1 MQKNVILLGG
11 SNSIMSNGL
20 QKGIYEALKDK
31 GYFVFHN
38 FALGACTSFQNLY
51 ELKRA
56 RNKEIFENAEL
67 IITESNINDVY
78 NTQDSHEKIPLNIFY
93 RNLQWFYKELYFLN
107 KKVVSLLLPNEIE
120 NHNTINNMHRMLCMQ
135 YGFNCIDMQAYY
147 KNNGLSE
154 FGKRIDWAHQL
165 ESIMYVMG
173 NNIINAIDTFKLP
186 KDLSITNDNP
196 TFFECSPKDM
206 ELLSGEIE
214 EICMKN
220 SMYDEITY
228 RFDSKVAMAFPKH
241 FQDCYLIGLHTW
253 SNTTKWGE
261 NFKPPT
267 SWDECCLAYSSVEL
281 LNGGGG
287 GAKHCKRGKYASLR
301 CRNAA

>member
-20 QKGIYEALKDK
+20 QKGIRDAINEK
-31 GYFVFHN
+31 GEFTFYN
-38 FALGACTSFQNLY
+38 FALGACTAFQNLY

-67 IITESNINDVY
+67 IITESNVNDVY
-78 NTQDSHEKIPLNIFY
+78 NTQDSYEKLPLKTFY
-93 RNLQWFYKELYFLN
+93 RNLQWFYKELYFLD
-107 KKVVSLLLPNEIE
+107 KKVVSLLLPNEIK
-120 NHNTINNMHRMLCMQ
+120 NHKIINNTHRMLCME

-147 KNNGLSE
+147 ENNGLSE

-173 NNIINAIDTFKLP
+173 YNIINAIDTFELP
-186 KDLSITNDNP
+186 KNLSITNDNP

-206 ELLSGEIE
+206 ELLKGELR
-214 EICMKN
+214 EIPMQN
-220 SMYDEITY
+220 SMYNEITY
-228 RFDSKVAMAFPKH
+228 RIDSTIAMKFPKH
-241 FQDCYLIGLHTW
+241 LQNYYLIGLHTW
-253 SNTTKWGE
+253 NNTTEWRE
-261 NFKPPT
+261 NFKPPI
-267 SWDECCLAYSSVEL
+267 SWEECCLAYSSLEL

-287 GAKHCKRGKYASLR
+287 AKHYKRGKYASL
-301 CRNAA
+301 CCGDAE